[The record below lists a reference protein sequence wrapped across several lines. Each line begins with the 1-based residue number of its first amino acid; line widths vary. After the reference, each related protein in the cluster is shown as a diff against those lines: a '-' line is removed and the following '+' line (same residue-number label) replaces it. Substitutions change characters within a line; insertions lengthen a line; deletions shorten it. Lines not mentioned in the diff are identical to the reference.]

1 MEKPKE
7 LYLEER
13 RQEVLNRVKHTGR
26 ISVGQLSREF
36 GVSEVTIR
44 GDLQALADRK
54 LIVRTHGGAVPADG
68 ALYELTLSMRRQ
80 SQVQAKNR
88 IGDTA
93 VAMIFNGDAI
103 ILDSS
108 STALAIAQRLKNHR
122 HLTIITNSLAI
133 AQEMLTAPGVTTVLT
148 GGRLRC
154 ETASLVGSDFPDML
168 KKFNI
173 QKGFFGAHGITA
185 ADGLT
190 DVNADE
196 AETKQ
201 LLVNLSRKVIAVL
214 DSTKWGKV
222 GLVSF
227 AQPGEIG
234 AVISDRHAPPDL
246 VEQVRAL
253 KVEIVLV

>member
-1 MEKPKE
+1 MDKPKE

-13 RQEVLNRVKHTGR
+13 RQEVLNRVKNTGR

-88 IGDTA
+88 IGDAA

-154 ETASLVGSDFPDML
+154 ETASLVGSDFPEML

-201 LLVNLSRKVIAVL
+201 LLVNLSRKVVAVL